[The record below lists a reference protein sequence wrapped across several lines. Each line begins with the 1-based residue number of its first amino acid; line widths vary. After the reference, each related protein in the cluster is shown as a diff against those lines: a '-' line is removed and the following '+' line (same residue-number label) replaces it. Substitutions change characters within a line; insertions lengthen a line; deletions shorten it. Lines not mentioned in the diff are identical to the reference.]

1 MCHLWAFFNG
11 LLANANPGPDTIIL
25 NAGTYGLTLKNPTGC
40 SDLDDTSAIGDLD
53 VTDPLT
59 IIGAGRNATIING
72 NGIDRVLQ
80 NFSTLTLENLTITG
94 GCVHSQISPL
104 MMGGGGIYNSGTLTL
119 RNCCVTGNTAGE
131 GLLAHYGG
139 GICTTGPLALYNT
152 IISDNHA
159 AFEGA
164 GVYSSSTYGTNVIG
178 GCTISNNT
186 ATYNAYYY
194 PDGVDAS
201 GGTWSIVAS
210 TFYGNSAGGFV
221 MSGGTLAITNS
232 TFFSNRVSAGA
243 VNIVSSTIWFSALS
257 YSSLTLKNTIVSA
270 TLSDSV
276 TSQGNNL
283 IAYGSNATGV
293 TNGVNGDLVGTSAS
307 PIDPKLGPLQD
318 NGGPTLTM
326 ALLAGSPAI
335 DAGNNSGAPATD
347 QRGDARIVDGNG
359 DGTATIDIGAYE
371 YDPGPVI
378 GSVVAAEA
386 TPQNGKLESNE
397 KLKITWAAA
406 SSLGIAS
413 QTLAIDGTKIKPI
426 NGPYGGLYYSCP
438 IGKYGVGSH
447 SYTITATDSNGVSS
461 SNTGIFNVVTAA
473 NTGPTISQVTVS
485 QAKGKISWNAVDSD
499 GVAGS
504 TLQIDGK
511 AVPNVGGPYTA
522 ASGVNF
528 SASYGALAAGN
539 HTYTITAT
547 DKLGNSS
554 QYTGSFTLVT
564 NPGPT
569 ISGVVVSQ
577 AKGKISWNAADPDGV
592 ASSTL
597 KIDGISVSN
606 VGGPYTAISGVN
618 FSASYGSLASGNHTY
633 TITAT
638 DKAGNVSSSSG
649 SFALSASS
657 SAAKNALFS
666 TASPFAPSNS
676 AKVDWLYD
684 LDGLFDSP
692 QSSSEKEGR
701 DSQHACWE

>member
-1 MCHLWAFFNG
+1 M
-11 LLANANPGPDTIIL
+11 
-25 NAGTYGLTLKNPTGC
+25 
-40 SDLDDTSAIGDLD
+40 
-53 VTDPLT
+53 
-59 IIGAGRNATIING
+59 
-72 NGIDRVLQ
+72 
-80 NFSTLTLENLTITG
+80 
-94 GCVHSQISPL
+94 
-104 MMGGGGIYNSGTLTL
+104 
-119 RNCCVTGNTAGE
+119 
-131 GLLAHYGG
+131 
-139 GICTTGPLALYNT
+139 LYNT
-152 IISDNHA
+152 IISNNVA
-159 AFEGA
+159 SLMGS
-164 GVYSSSTYGTNVIG
+164 GIYSSCTYGTNVIS
-178 GCTISNNT
+178 GCTISNNS
-186 ATYNAYYY
+186 ATWDNIY
-194 PDGVDAS
+194 PYEDGVDAA
-201 GGTWSIVAS
+201 GGTWSIAAS
-210 TFYGNSAGGFV
+210 TFYGNSGVYGSPGGGFV

-232 TFFSNRVSAGA
+232 TFASNRVSAGT
-243 VNIVSSTIWFSALS
+243 VSIVSSTIWSGVDASSA
-257 YSSLTLKNTIVSA
+257 LTLKNSIVAAFGGSII
-270 TLSDSV
+270 
-276 TSQGNNL
+276 SQGNNL
-283 IAYGSNATGV
+283 IANGTGATGV

-318 NGGPTLTM
+318 NGGPTPTM

-347 QRGDARIVDGNG
+347 QRGYARIVDGNG

-397 KLKITWAAA
+397 KLKITWATT

-438 IGKYGVGSH
+438 IGKYGVGSY

-461 SNTGIFNVVTAA
+461 SSTGIFNVVTAA
-473 NTGPTISQVTVS
+473 NTGPTISQATVS

-511 AVPNVGGPYTA
+511 AVSNVGGPYTA

-569 ISGVVVSQ
+569 ISSVVVSQ

-597 KIDGISVSN
+597 KIDGISVPN

-638 DKAGNVSSSSG
+638 DKAGNVSTFSG
-649 SFALSASS
+649 SFTLSASS

-666 TASPFAPSNS
+666 TASLFALSNS
-676 AKVDWLYD
+676 AKADWLYD
-684 LDGLFDSP
+684 LGGLLDSP
-692 QSSSEKEGR
+692 QSSSEKKDATASMPDGSKR
-701 DSQHACWE
+701 PVNDHLSLFLKGVR